1 MSAAAGFGADFARGQ
16 RWAEPSVVDL
26 QRIMR
31 QLAGGHEV
39 EEEPDA
45 VRSDSRRN
53 KSTAERHVN
62 RVTVAPTA
70 ADALYA
76 SALAHAA
83 ADPIEAAELQARE
96 TM

>member
-45 VRSDSRRN
+45 VRSDPRRN
-53 KSTAERHVN
+53 KATAERHVN
-62 RVTVAPTA
+62 RGTVATTE
-70 ADALYA
+70 DALYA
-76 SALAHAA
+76 AALAHAA
-83 ADPIEAAELQARE
+83 ADPIEAAGLQARE